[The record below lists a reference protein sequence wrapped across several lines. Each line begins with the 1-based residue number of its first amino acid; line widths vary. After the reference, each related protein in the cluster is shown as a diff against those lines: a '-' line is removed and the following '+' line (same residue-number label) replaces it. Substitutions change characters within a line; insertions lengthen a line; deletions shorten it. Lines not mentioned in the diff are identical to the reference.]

1 MSHIVVIGGGVVG
14 ISCALELQDDGHQ
27 VTVLEP
33 GPIGEGASWASC
45 GSIAVSEVIPLS
57 KPGIMMKAPGWLL
70 DPLGPLTLRASSALG
85 VLPWFLRF
93 AANARASRIKAISED
108 IAALT
113 LPALADLQ
121 VMLARYGLAEL
132 LRSTPVME
140 LYDSPEELAHERGL
154 QDMRRAL
161 GFQIDE
167 ITGQEAKEM
176 EPSIASNFA
185 CATVFRDWRSVV
197 DTKRFVTELHRV
209 FTERGGTVKPLRATG
224 FLRNGSGAGG
234 VRTDSGETIKADQY
248 VLAAGAWS
256 KGLAG
261 DLGVSIQMEGVI
273 GYQTSLTAP
282 GVDVTHAMVYAK
294 GGFGITPYESGLAVA
309 GSIEFAGLDA
319 QPNWKRAE
327 ILVEKAKRVLPG
339 LQTEPAERRI
349 GRRPL
354 TPDTKPIIG
363 TVPGAANVILAT
375 GHGQLGLT
383 LSATTGKLVRSLAAG
398 RQPNIDMHA
407 YRADRF

>member
-1 MSHIVVIGGGVVG
+1 M
-14 ISCALELQDDGHQ
+14 
-27 VTVLEP
+27 
-33 GPIGEGASWASC
+33 
-45 GSIAVSEVIPLS
+45 
-57 KPGIMMKAPGWLL
+57 
-70 DPLGPLTLRASSALG
+70 
-85 VLPWFLRF
+85 
-93 AANARASRIKAISED
+93 
-108 IAALT
+108 
-113 LPALADLQ
+113 
-121 VMLARYGLAEL
+121 
-132 LRSTPVME
+132 
-140 LYDSPEELAHERGL
+140 
-154 QDMRRAL
+154 
-161 GFQIDE
+161 
-167 ITGQEAKEM
+167 
-176 EPSIASNFA
+176 
-185 CATVFRDWRSVV
+185 FRDWRSVV

-256 KGLAG
+256 KDLAR

-273 GYQTSLTAP
+273 GYQISLTAP
-282 GVDVTHAMVYAK
+282 GADVTHAMVYAK

-309 GSIEFAGLDA
+309 GSIEFAGLGA
-319 QPNWKRAE
+319 RPNWKRAE

-339 LQTEPAERRI
+339 LRTEPAQRRI

-363 TVPGAANVILAT
+363 PAPGAPNVILAT

-383 LSATTGKLVRSLAAG
+383 LCATTGKLVRSHAVG